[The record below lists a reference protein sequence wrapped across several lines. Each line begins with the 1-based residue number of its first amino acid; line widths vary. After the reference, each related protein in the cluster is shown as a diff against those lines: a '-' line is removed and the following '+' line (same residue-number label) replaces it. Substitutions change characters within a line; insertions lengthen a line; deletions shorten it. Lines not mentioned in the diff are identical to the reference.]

1 MVIHVLLLS
10 GFLLASIAL
19 VQAVSLRWSISESVL
34 LAAWGFTL
42 GGVYLVSGEAWP
54 ALAESFV
61 TPALAP
67 RLPPEAYL
75 WIFLPP
81 LLFQAAL
88 SVNVREMLGD
98 AAPILLLAV
107 VAVFVA
113 TGMVGGAIRLTGLG
127 PLADGLLLGAMIA
140 TTDPS
145 AVLAVFREVG
155 APERLVRL
163 VEGESLLNDA
173 AAIAI
178 ASVLIAA
185 ITGDA
190 ANVSAT
196 AALRSLGIALGGG
209 LLVGALAGRAFAWLI
224 PLLGGE
230 GKAEISLS
238 FALPYPLYLFADQ
251 MLHVSGVVSVV
262 AAGLVISGL
271 GRTRLSPL
279 NWQHLQL
286 IWEQIAA
293 MAGAAIFLLAAMQIP
308 ATLRDAHWVDL
319 IALAVVVVAALAA
332 RLVVVFGMLP
342 LLSRLRLTEPVSAA
356 YKLVIAWGGLR
367 GAVTLVLALGLAQ
380 DTALPE
386 STRRFVA
393 ILATGFVLVSLIVNG
408 TSLKLLIRRLHLDLL
423 SPQEQALQQKAVQL
437 SAIGVSAR
445 VHMAARTFH
454 IPEAIAD
461 QACST
466 YRHSIDIGATA
477 FDIEAALTER
487 ERLVI
492 GLVTLSA
499 KERDMIPQY
508 GSGIITI
515 RNLDAMMRNTDAMVE
530 EARTGG
536 RIGYQRAAAK
546 ILADTPG
553 MRVARF
559 LYRWLRIRQPYGD
572 ALADRF
578 ELLMCRRVVLH
589 QLIVFNDTSLTPLLG
604 ERLAHLL
611 KAILKARIE
620 AAERGLEEV
629 RECFG
634 RAADVLERRMLLL
647 YALREGRE
655 RVAAMYEDR
664 SISKE
669 IYDAIRRELD
679 VAWKLA
685 VPRAH
690 PDIVPSETDSHAIHE
705 RIDAAIAR
713 GAQNATHDAAK
724 DATEDA
730 TADAAND
737 APADAAKAAGSDAP
751 QYATSPE
758 ESAAEAAER
767 RSSS

>member
-42 GGVYLVSGEAWP
+42 GGIYLVSGEAWP
-54 ALAESFV
+54 TLSANFV
-61 TPALAP
+61 IPALAP

-113 TGMVGGAIRLTGLG
+113 TGVVGGAVRLTGLG

-178 ASVLIAA
+178 AGALIAA

-190 ANVSAT
+190 AHISAT
-196 AALRSLGIALGGG
+196 AALRTFGIALGGG
-209 LLVGALAGRAFAWLI
+209 LLVGALAGRVFAWLL

-251 MLHVSGVVSVV
+251 MLHVSGVVAVV

-271 GRTRLSPL
+271 GSTRLSPV
-279 NWQHLQL
+279 NWKHLQL

-308 ATLRDAHWVDL
+308 ATLRDARWIDL
-319 IALAVVVVAALAA
+319 VALAVVVVAAFVA
-332 RLVVVFGMLP
+332 RVVVVFGMLP

-380 DTALPE
+380 DAALPE

-408 TSLKLLIRRLHLDLL
+408 TSLKLLIRRLRLDLL

-437 SAIGVSAR
+437 SSIGVSER
-445 VHMAARTFH
+445 VRMAARTFH
-454 IPEAIAD
+454 IPDAIAD
-461 QACST
+461 QACHTFRRSVDM
-466 YRHSIDIGATA
+466 SATA
-477 FDIEAALTER
+477 LDFDAALSDR

-492 GLVTLSA
+492 GLVTLAA
-499 KERDMIPQY
+499 KERDLIPQY

-515 RNLDAMMRNTDAMVE
+515 RNLDAMMRNTEAMID
-530 EARTGG
+530 EARVGG
-536 RIGYQRAAAK
+536 RLGYQRAAAK
-546 ILADTPG
+546 ILADTAE
-553 MRVARF
+553 MRVARW
-559 LYRWLRIRQPYGD
+559 LYRWLRVRQPYGD
-572 ALADRF
+572 ALVDRF

-589 QLIVFNDTSLTPLLG
+589 QLIVFNDRSLTPLLG
-604 ERLAHLL
+604 ERLAALL
-611 KAILKARIE
+611 KTILKTRIE
-620 AAERGLEEV
+620 TAEHGLADV
-629 RECFG
+629 RQCFG
-634 RAADVLERRMLLL
+634 HASGVLERRMLLL

-655 RVAAMYEDR
+655 RVQAMYEDR

-669 IYDAIRRELD
+669 IYDSIRRELD
-679 VAWKLA
+679 AAWKLA

-690 PDIVPSETDSHAIHE
+690 PDLVPGE
-705 RIDAAIAR
+705 
-713 GAQNATHDAAK
+713 AQ
-724 DATEDA
+724 
-730 TADAAND
+730 
-737 APADAAKAAGSDAP
+737 P
-751 QYATSPE
+751 
-758 ESAAEAAER
+758 ESAAAEEQR
-767 RSSS
+767 PSP

>member
-1 MVIHVLLLS
+1 LLLS

-19 VQAVSLRWSISESVL
+19 VQAASLRWSVSESVL

-42 GGVYLVSGEAWP
+42 GGIYLLSGEAWP
-54 ALAESFV
+54 TLAANLV
-61 TPALAP
+61 MPALAP

-113 TGMVGGAIRLTGLG
+113 TGVVGGAVRLTGLG

-145 AVLAVFREVG
+145 AVLAVFRAVG

-209 LLVGALAGRAFAWLI
+209 LLVGAVAGRVFAWLF
-224 PLLGGE
+224 PWLGGE
-230 GKAEISLS
+230 GKAEVSLS

-251 MLHVSGVVSVV
+251 TLHVSGVVAVV

-271 GRTRLSPL
+271 GRTRLSPV
-279 NWQHLQL
+279 NWKHLQL

-308 ATLRDAHWVDL
+308 ATLRDARWIDL
-319 IALAVVVVAALAA
+319 FALAVVVVAALAA

-342 LLSRLRLTEPVSAA
+342 LLSRLRLTEPVSVA

-437 SAIGVSAR
+437 SSIGVSER

-454 IPEAIAD
+454 IPDAIAD
-461 QACST
+461 QACAT
-466 YRHSIDIGATA
+466 YRSSIDIGATA
-477 FDIEAALTER
+477 FDIEAALSDR

-492 GLVTLSA
+492 GLVTLAA
-499 KERDMIPQY
+499 KERDLIPQY

-515 RNLDAMMRNTDAMVE
+515 RNLDAMMRNTDAMIE
-530 EARTGG
+530 EARAGG

-546 ILADTPG
+546 ILADTPE

-559 LYRWLRIRQPYGD
+559 VYRWLRIRQPYGD

-589 QLIVFNDTSLTPLLG
+589 QLIVFNDRSLTPLLG
-604 ERLAHLL
+604 ERLATLL
-611 KAILKARIE
+611 KTILKSRIE
-620 AAERGLEEV
+620 KAERGLAQV
-629 RECFG
+629 RQCFG
-634 RAADVLERRMLLL
+634 RSADVLERRMLLL

-655 RVAAMYEDR
+655 RVEAMYEDR

-669 IYDAIRRELD
+669 IYDSIRRELD

-690 PDIVPSETDSHAIHE
+690 PDIVPGEAEAQAIHE
-705 RIDAAIAR
+705 RIAR
-713 GAQNATHDAAK
+713 ARAGVAKGASQAPGQAQPA
-724 DATEDA
+724 E
-730 TADAAND
+730 
-737 APADAAKAAGSDAP
+737 PADQSGTAAAPEDNAA
-751 QYATSPE
+751 TV
-758 ESAAEAAER
+758 ER
-767 RSSS
+767 RPSP

>member
-1 MVIHVLLLS
+1 MVIPILLLS
-10 GFLLASIAL
+10 GFLLASIAF
-19 VQAVSLRWSISESVL
+19 VQAASVRWAISESVL

-42 GGVYLVSGEAWP
+42 GGAWLVSGEAWP
-54 ALAESFV
+54 HLVASVV

-113 TGMVGGAIRLTGLG
+113 TGMVGGALRLTGLG
-127 PLADGLLLGAMIA
+127 PLVDGLLLGAMIA

-155 APERLVRL
+155 APARLVRL

-190 ANVSAT
+190 ATAT
-196 AALRSLGIALGGG
+196 AGAALRTFGIQLGGG
-209 LLVGALAGRAFAWLI
+209 LVAGALAGRLFAWVL
-224 PLLGGE
+224 PWLGGE
-230 GKAEISLS
+230 GKAEVSLS

-251 MLHVSGVVSVV
+251 ALHVSGVVAVV

-308 ATLRDAHWVDL
+308 ATLRDARWLDL
-319 IALAVVVVAALAA
+319 AALAVVVAAAFAA

-356 YKLVIAWGGLR
+356 YRLVIAWGGLR

-380 DTALPE
+380 NMALPE
-386 STRRFVA
+386 NTRRFVA
-393 ILATGFVLVSLIVNG
+393 IIATGFVLVSLIVNG
-408 TSLKLLIRRLHLDLL
+408 SSLKLLIRRLKLDLL
-423 SPQEQALQQKAVQL
+423 SPQEEALQQQAVQL
-437 SAIGVSAR
+437 SAIAVSEQVRA
-445 VHMAARTFH
+445 AARTFR
-454 IPEAIAD
+454 IGAQQAD
-461 QACST
+461 AACET
-466 YRHSIDIGATA
+466 YRRSIDLSATV

-487 ERLVI
+487 ERLAI
-492 GLVTLSA
+492 GLVTLAA
-499 KERDMIPQY
+499 KERDLIPQY
-508 GSGIITI
+508 GSGIISI
-515 RNLDAMMRNTDAMVE
+515 GNLDAMARNTEAMIE
-530 EARTGG
+530 EARLHG
-536 RIGYQRAAAK
+536 RVGYQRAARL
-546 ILADTPG
+546 ILAYSPG
-553 MRVARF
+553 MKLARF
-559 LYRWLRIRQPYGD
+559 VSRWLHIQQPYAD

-589 QLIVFNDTSLTPLLG
+589 QLFEFNDASLKPLLG
-604 ERLAHLL
+604 ERLSTLL
-611 KAILKARIE
+611 ATILKARITV
-620 AAERGLEEV
+620 LEHALDDV
-629 RECFG
+629 RQCFG
-634 RAADVLERRMLLL
+634 HGADVLEQRMLLL

-655 RVAAMYEDR
+655 RIASMYEDR

-669 IYDAIRRELD
+669 IYDSISRELGE
-679 VAWKLA
+679 AWKMA
-685 VPRAH
+685 VRRAH
-690 PDIVPSETDSHAIHE
+690 PVVVPL
-705 RIDAAIAR
+705 R
-713 GAQNATHDAAK
+713 
-724 DATEDA
+724 
-730 TADAAND
+730 
-737 APADAAKAAGSDAP
+737 
-751 QYATSPE
+751 
-758 ESAAEAAER
+758 
-767 RSSS
+767 

>member
-34 LAAWGFTL
+34 LAGWGFTL
-42 GGVYLVSGEAWP
+42 GGIYLVSGEAWP
-54 ALAESFV
+54 TLAANFV
-61 TPALAP
+61 MPALAP

-113 TGMVGGAIRLTGLG
+113 TGMVGGAVRLTGLG

-178 ASVLIAA
+178 AGVLIAA

-196 AALRSLGIALGGG
+196 AALRALGIALGGG
-209 LLVGALAGRAFAWLI
+209 LLVGALAGRAFAWLL
-224 PLLGGE
+224 PALGGE

-238 FALPYPLYLFADQ
+238 FALPYPLYLLADQ
-251 MLHVSGVVSVV
+251 MLHVSGVVAVV

-271 GRTRLSPL
+271 GSTRLSPV
-279 NWQHLQL
+279 NWKHLQL

-308 ATLRDAHWVDL
+308 ATLRDAQWIDL
-319 IALAVVVVAALAA
+319 VALAVVVVAAFAA
-332 RLVVVFGMLP
+332 RVVVVFGMLP

-380 DTALPE
+380 DTALPD

-408 TSLKLLIRRLHLDLL
+408 TSLKLLIRRLRLDLL

-437 SAIGVSAR
+437 SSIGVSER

-454 IPEAIAD
+454 IPDAIAD
-461 QACST
+461 QACHTFRRSV
-466 YRHSIDIGATA
+466 DISATA
-477 FDIEAALTER
+477 FDFEAALSDR

-492 GLVTLSA
+492 GLVTLAA
-499 KERDMIPQY
+499 KERDLIPQY

-515 RNLDAMMRNTDAMVE
+515 RNLDAMMRNTDAMIE
-530 EARTGG
+530 EARVGG
-536 RIGYQRAAAK
+536 RLGYQRAAAK
-546 ILADTPG
+546 ILADTIE
-553 MRVARF
+553 MRVARL
-559 LYRWLRIRQPYGD
+559 LYRWLRVRQPYGD
-572 ALADRF
+572 ALGDRF

-589 QLIVFNDTSLTPLLG
+589 QLIVFNDRSLTPLLG
-604 ERLAHLL
+604 ERLAALL
-611 KAILKARIE
+611 KTILKARI
-620 AAERGLEEV
+620 ATAEHGLADV
-629 RECFG
+629 RRCFG
-634 RAADVLERRMLLL
+634 QASDVLERRMLLL

-655 RVAAMYEDR
+655 RVQAMYEDR

-669 IYDAIRRELD
+669 IYDSIRRELD
-679 VAWKLA
+679 AAWKLA

-690 PDIVPSETDSHAIHE
+690 PDLVPGETHAKEIHT
-705 RIDAAIAR
+705 RIDALSVG
-713 GAQNATHDAAK
+713 GAEAHAAPSAPTASHTDTAAQVVNA
-724 DATEDA
+724 
-730 TADAAND
+730 
-737 APADAAKAAGSDAP
+737 
-751 QYATSPE
+751 
-758 ESAAEAAER
+758 AAEER
-767 RSSS
+767 RPSP

>member
-1 MVIHVLLLS
+1 MVIHILLLS
-10 GFLLASIAL
+10 GFLLASIAF
-19 VQAVSLRWSISESVL
+19 VQAASLRWAISESVL
-34 LAAWGFTL
+34 LAAWGFAL
-42 GGVYLVSGEAWP
+42 GGIYLVSGEAWP
-54 ALAESFV
+54 ALAASFV
-61 TPALAP
+61 TPALEP

-113 TGMVGGAIRLTGLG
+113 TGMVGGAISLTGLG
-127 PLADGLLLGAMIA
+127 ALADGLLLGAMIA

-178 ASVLIAA
+178 AGVLIASL
-185 ITGDA
+185 TGDA
-190 ANVSAT
+190 VTHHASIGG
-196 AALRSLGIALGGG
+196 ALRSFGIALGGG
-209 LLVGALAGRAFAWLI
+209 LFVGAVAGRAFAWLL
-224 PLLGGE
+224 PALGGE
-230 GKAEISLS
+230 GKAEVSLS
-238 FALPYPLYLFADQ
+238 FALPYPLFLFADQ
-251 MLHVSGVVSVV
+251 MLHVSGVVAVV

-286 IWEQIAA
+286 IWEQVAA

-308 ATLRDAHWVDL
+308 STLRDAHWVDL
-319 IALAVVVVAALAA
+319 AALAVVVAAALVA

-342 LLSRLRLTEPVSAA
+342 LLSRMRLTEPVSAA

-380 DTALPE
+380 DMALPE

-423 SPQEQALQQKAVQL
+423 SPQEQALQQQAVQL
-437 SAIGVSAR
+437 SSIRVSER

-454 IPEAIAD
+454 ISDAIAD
-461 QACST
+461 DACRT
-466 YRHSIDIGATA
+466 FRHSIDFGKTA
-477 FDIEAALTER
+477 FDIEAALSER

-492 GLVTLSA
+492 GLVTLAS
-499 KERDMIPQY
+499 KERELIPQY

-515 RNLDAMMRNTDAMVE
+515 RNLDAMMQNTEVMIE
-530 EARTGG
+530 ESRLNG

-546 ILADTPG
+546 ILAESLA
-553 MRVARF
+553 MRIGR
-559 LYRWLRIRQPYGD
+559 LTYRWIRVRQLYGD

-589 QLIVFNDTSLTPLLG
+589 QLIVFNETSLMPLLG
-604 ERLAHLL
+604 ERLSRLL
-611 KAILKARIE
+611 TTVLKGRIE
-620 AAERGLEEV
+620 AVERGLGEV
-629 RECFG
+629 RACFG
-634 RAADVLERRMLLL
+634 QAADVLERRMLLL

-655 RVAAMYEDR
+655 RIAAMYEDR

-679 VAWKLA
+679 TAWKLA

-690 PDIVPSETDSHAIHE
+690 PDIVPHYEAPLFDE
-705 RIDAAIAR
+705 AR
-713 GAQNATHDAAK
+713 AR
-724 DATEDA
+724 EI
-730 TADAAND
+730 
-737 APADAAKAAGSDAP
+737 S
-751 QYATSPE
+751 
-758 ESAAEAAER
+758 ESAAEAIQAAQNDAQAAAKAAQATEPSR
-767 RSSS
+767 PSP

>member
-1 MVIHVLLLS
+1 MVIPILLLS

-19 VQAVSLRWSISESVL
+19 VQAASVRWAISESVL
-34 LAAWGFTL
+34 LAAWGFAL
-42 GGVYLVSGEAWP
+42 GGAYLLSGEAWP
-54 ALAESFV
+54 GLVTSVV

-67 RLPPEAYL
+67 QLPPEAYL

-113 TGMVGGAIRLTGLG
+113 TGMVGGAIRITGLG

-155 APERLVRL
+155 APARLVRL

-178 ASVLIAA
+178 ATVLIAA
-185 ITGDA
+185 LTGDTA
-190 ANVSAT
+190 AAT
-196 AALRSLGIALGGG
+196 AGAALRSLGIELCGG
-209 LLVGALAGRAFAWLI
+209 LLAGALAGRLFAWLL
-224 PLLGGE
+224 PWLGGE
-230 GKAEISLS
+230 GKAEVSLS

-251 MLHVSGVVSVV
+251 LLHVSGVVAVV

-308 ATLRDAHWVDL
+308 RTLRDAHWLDL
-319 IALAVVVVAALAA
+319 VALAVVVATAFVA

-380 DTALPE
+380 NMALPE

-408 TSLKLLIRRLHLDLL
+408 SSLKLLIRRLKLDLL
-423 SPQEQALQQKAVQL
+423 SPQEQALQQQAVRL
-437 SAIGVSAR
+437 SAIAVSER
-445 VHMAARTFH
+445 VHAAARTFR
-454 IPEAIAD
+454 IAD
-461 QACST
+461 AEAHVACET
-466 YRHSIDIGATA
+466 YRRSIDLSATA
-477 FDIEAALTER
+477 FDIEAALSER
-487 ERLVI
+487 ERLAI
-492 GLVTLSA
+492 GLVTLAA
-499 KERDMIPQY
+499 KERDLIPQY

-515 RNLDAMMRNTDAMVE
+515 GNLDAMMHNTEAMIE
-530 EARTGG
+530 ESRLHG
-536 RIGYQRAAAK
+536 RVGYQRAARL
-546 ILADTPG
+546 ILEYSPG
-553 MRVARF
+553 MKLAR
-559 LYRWLRIRQPYGD
+559 LLNRWLHVRQPYAD

-589 QLIVFNDTSLTPLLG
+589 QLYAFNDESLKPLLG
-604 ERLAHLL
+604 ERLSALH
-611 KAILKARIE
+611 ATILKGRIE
-620 AAERGLEEV
+620 LVERALDDV
-629 RECFG
+629 RRCFG
-634 RAADVLERRMLLL
+634 PAADVLEQRMLLL

-655 RVAAMYEDR
+655 RIVAMYEER

-669 IYDAIRRELD
+669 IYDSISRELGN
-679 VAWKLA
+679 AWKLA
-685 VPRAH
+685 VRRAH
-690 PDIVPSETDSHAIHE
+690 PAVVVQLAEAQAGASAASASSAPHRDDVPVD
-705 RIDAAIAR
+705 
-713 GAQNATHDAAK
+713 
-724 DATEDA
+724 
-730 TADAAND
+730 TAPP
-737 APADAAKAAGSDAP
+737 APRVFESSPAP
-751 QYATSPE
+751 QPDPPE
-758 ESAAEAAER
+758 QR
-767 RSSS
+767 

>member
-1 MVIHVLLLS
+1 MVIHLLLLS
-10 GFLLASIAL
+10 GFLLASIAF
-19 VQAVSLRWSISESVL
+19 VQAASLRWAISESVL
-34 LAAWGFTL
+34 LAAWGFAL
-42 GGVYLVSGEAWP
+42 GGIYLVSGEAWP

-113 TGMVGGAIRLTGLG
+113 TAMVGGAIHFTGLG

-178 ASVLIAA
+178 AGVLIASLS
-185 ITGDA
+185 GDA
-190 ANVSAT
+190 ASHASIGV
-196 AALRSLGIALGGG
+196 ALRSLGIALGGG
-209 LLVGALAGRAFAWLI
+209 LLAGAVAGRVFAWLL
-224 PLLGGE
+224 PALGGE
-230 GKAEISLS
+230 GKAEVSLS
-238 FALPYPLYLFADQ
+238 FALPYPLFLFADHT
-251 MLHVSGVVSVV
+251 LHVSGVVAVV

-271 GRTRLSPL
+271 GRTRLSPV

-286 IWEQIAA
+286 IWEQVAA

-308 ATLRDAHWVDL
+308 STLRNAHWIDL
-319 IALAVVVVAALAA
+319 VALAVVVVAALVA

-342 LLSRLRLTEPVSAA
+342 LLSRMRLTEPVSAA

-380 DTALPE
+380 ETALPE

-423 SPQEQALQQKAVQL
+423 SPQEQALQQQAVQL
-437 SAIGVSAR
+437 SSIGVSER
-445 VHMAARTFH
+445 VHLAARTFH
-454 IPEAIAD
+454 IADAIAD
-461 QACST
+461 DACHT
-466 YRHSIDIGATA
+466 FRHSIDLGKTA
-477 FDIEAALTER
+477 FDIEAALSER

-492 GLVTLSA
+492 GLVTLA
-499 KERDMIPQY
+499 GKERELIPQY

-515 RNLDAMMRNTDAMVE
+515 RNLDAMMQNTEVMME
-530 EARTGG
+530 EARLKG

-546 ILADTPG
+546 ILAETPE
-553 MRVARF
+553 MRVARW
-559 LYRWLRIRQPYGD
+559 LYRWLRIRQPYGV

-589 QLIVFNDTSLTPLLG
+589 QLIVFNEASITPLLG
-604 ERLAHLL
+604 ERMAKLL
-611 KAILKARIE
+611 TTVLKGRIDAI
-620 AAERGLEEV
+620 ERGLAEV
-629 RECFG
+629 RACFG
-634 RAADVLERRMLLL
+634 QAAGVLERRMLLL

-669 IYDAIRRELD
+669 IFDAIRRELD
-679 VAWKLA
+679 GAWKLA

-690 PDIVPSETDSHAIHE
+690 LDIVPYEES
-705 RIDAAIAR
+705 AAHDE
-713 GAQNATHDAAK
+713 THDAAH
-724 DATEDA
+724 DPAHAASAESVEPQSAQSETAATP
-730 TADAAND
+730 
-737 APADAAKAAGSDAP
+737 APRAP
-751 QYATSPE
+751 S
-758 ESAAEAAER
+758 
-767 RSSS
+767 

>member
-1 MVIHVLLLS
+1 MRRRAKTGLNHRQTMVIQILLLS

-19 VQAVSLRWSISESVL
+19 VQAASVRWAVSESVL

-42 GGVYLVSGEAWP
+42 GGAWIVSGAAWP
-54 ALAESFV
+54 HLVASVV

-113 TGMVGGAIRLTGLG
+113 TGMVGGAVRLTGLG
-127 PLADGLLLGAMIA
+127 PLVDGLLLGAMIA

-155 APERLVRL
+155 APARLVRL

-185 ITGDA
+185 VTGDA
-190 ANVSAT
+190 ATAT
-196 AALRSLGIALGGG
+196 AGAALRTFGLQLGGG
-209 LLVGALAGRAFAWLI
+209 LLTGALAGRLFAWLL
-224 PLLGGE
+224 PWLGGE
-230 GKAEISLS
+230 GKAEVSLS

-251 MLHVSGVVSVV
+251 LLHVSGVVTVV

-271 GRTRLSPL
+271 GRTRLSPR

-308 ATLRDAHWVDL
+308 ATLRDAHWLDL
-319 IALAVVVVAALAA
+319 VALAVVVGAAFAA

-356 YKLVIAWGGLR
+356 YRLVIAWGGLR

-380 DTALPE
+380 NMALPGN
-386 STRRFVA
+386 TRRFIA
-393 ILATGFVLVSLIVNG
+393 IVATGFVLVSLIVNG
-408 TSLKLLIRRLHLDLL
+408 SSLKLLIRRLKLDLL
-423 SPQEQALQQKAVQL
+423 SPQEEALQRQAVQL
-437 SAIGVSAR
+437 SAIAVSEQ
-445 VHMAARTFH
+445 VHAAARTFR
-454 IPEAIAD
+454 IAAAQADEAC
-461 QACST
+461 QT
-466 YRHSIDIGATA
+466 YRRSIDLRATA

-487 ERLVI
+487 ERLAI
-492 GLVTLSA
+492 GLATLAA
-499 KERDMIPQY
+499 KERDLIPQY
-508 GSGIITI
+508 GSGILSIG
-515 RNLDAMMRNTDAMVE
+515 NLDAMERNTEAMMD
-530 EARTGG
+530 EARLHG
-536 RIGYQRAAAK
+536 RVGYQRAARM
-546 ILADTPG
+546 ILAHSPALKL
-553 MRVARF
+553 AR
-559 LYRWLRIRQPYGD
+559 LASRWLHIRQPYAD

-589 QLIVFNDTSLTPLLG
+589 QLFTFNDESLRPLLG
-604 ERLAHLL
+604 ERLSTLL
-611 KAILKARIE
+611 AVILKARI
-620 AAERGLEEV
+620 AVLEDALDEL
-629 RECFG
+629 RQSFG
-634 RAADVLERRMLLL
+634 PEADVLEQRMLLL

-655 RVAAMYEDR
+655 RIVAMYEDR

-669 IYDAIRRELD
+669 IYDSISRELG

-685 VPRAH
+685 VQRVHAV
-690 PDIVPSETDSHAIHE
+690 IVPPA
-705 RIDAAIAR
+705 RAAEQGVPR
-713 GAQNATHDAAK
+713 SGTPRM
-724 DATEDA
+724 
-730 TADAAND
+730 ADV
-737 APADAAKAAGSDAP
+737 PADRDPDA
-751 QYATSPE
+751 
-758 ESAAEAAER
+758 
-767 RSSS
+767 

>member
-1 MVIHVLLLS
+1 MVIHILLLS
-10 GFLLASIAL
+10 GFLLASIAF
-19 VQAVSLRWSISESVL
+19 VQAASLRWSISESVL
-34 LAAWGFTL
+34 LAAWGFAL
-42 GGVYLVSGEAWP
+42 GGIYLLSGEAWP
-54 ALAESFV
+54 ALAMNFV
-61 TPALAP
+61 MPALAP

-113 TGMVGGAIRLTGLG
+113 TGMVGGAIGLTGLG

-178 ASVLIAA
+178 AGVLIAS
-185 ITGDA
+185 ITGD
-190 ANVSAT
+190 VSHHASFGS
-196 AALRSLGIALGGG
+196 ALRSLGVALCGG
-209 LLVGALAGRAFAWLI
+209 LLLGAAAGRAFAWLL
-224 PLLGGE
+224 PALGGE
-230 GKAEISLS
+230 GKAEVSLS
-238 FALPYPLYLFADQ
+238 FALPYPLFLFADQ
-251 MLHVSGVVSVV
+251 MLHVSGVVAVV

-286 IWEQIAA
+286 IWEQVAA

-308 ATLRDAHWVDL
+308 RTLRDAHWIDL
-319 IALAVVVVAALAA
+319 IALAVVVVAALVA

-342 LLSRLRLTEPVSAA
+342 LLSRMRLTEPVSAA

-380 DTALPE
+380 ETALPE

-408 TSLKLLIRRLHLDLL
+408 TSLKLLIRRLRLDLL
-423 SPQEQALQQKAVQL
+423 SPQEQALQQQAVQL
-437 SAIGVSAR
+437 SSITVSER

-454 IPEAIAD
+454 ISEAIAD
-461 QACST
+461 EACRT
-466 YRHSIDIGATA
+466 FRHSIDIGKTA

-492 GLVTLSA
+492 GLVTLA
-499 KERDMIPQY
+499 TKERELIPQY

-515 RNLDAMMRNTDAMVE
+515 HNLDSMMQNTEVMIE
-530 EARTGG
+530 ESRLSG

-546 ILADTPG
+546 ILAETAA
-553 MRVARF
+553 MRVARWT
-559 LYRWLRIRQPYGD
+559 YRWLRIRQPYGD

-589 QLIVFNDTSLTPLLG
+589 QLIVFNETSLTPLLG
-604 ERLAHLL
+604 ARLAKLL
-611 KAILKARIE
+611 SAVLKGRIE
-620 AAERGLEEV
+620 AVERGLADV
-629 RECFG
+629 RGCFG
-634 RAADVLERRMLLL
+634 QAADVLERRMLLL

-690 PDIVPSETDSHAIHE
+690 PDIVPHDEWASFEVPETAAFSDTPEDSPP
-705 RIDAAIAR
+705 
-713 GAQNATHDAAK
+713 G
-724 DATEDA
+724 
-730 TADAAND
+730 
-737 APADAAKAAGSDAP
+737 APADAPGASADA
-751 QYATSPE
+751 SP
-758 ESAAEAAER
+758 
-767 RSSS
+767 RSPS

>member
-34 LAAWGFTL
+34 LAGWGFTL
-42 GGVYLVSGEAWP
+42 GGIYLVSGEAWP
-54 ALAESFV
+54 ALSANFV
-61 TPALAP
+61 IPALAP

-107 VAVFVA
+107 VAVFVT
-113 TGMVGGAIRLTGLG
+113 TGVVGGAVRLTGLG

-178 ASVLIAA
+178 AGVLIAV

-196 AALRSLGIALGGG
+196 AALRALGIALGGG
-209 LLVGALAGRAFAWLI
+209 LLVGALAGRVFAWLL

-238 FALPYPLYLFADQ
+238 FALPYPLYLLADQ
-251 MLHVSGVVSVV
+251 MLHVSGVVAVV

-271 GRTRLSPL
+271 GSTRLSPV
-279 NWQHLQL
+279 NWKHLQL

-308 ATLRDAHWVDL
+308 ATLRNAQWIDL
-319 IALAVVVVAALAA
+319 VALAVVVVAALAA
-332 RLVVVFGMLP
+332 RVVVVFGMLP

-380 DTALPE
+380 DTALPD

-423 SPQEQALQQKAVQL
+423 SPQEQALQTKAVQL
-437 SAIGVSAR
+437 SSIGVSAR

-454 IPEAIAD
+454 IPDAIAD
-461 QACST
+461 EACHTFRQSV
-466 YRHSIDIGATA
+466 YVGATV
-477 FDIEAALTER
+477 FDIEAALSDR

-492 GLVTLSA
+492 GLVTLAA
-499 KERDMIPQY
+499 KERDLIPQY

-515 RNLDAMMRNTDAMVE
+515 GNLDAMMRNTDAMIE
-530 EARTGG
+530 EARAGG
-536 RIGYQRAAAK
+536 RLGYQRAAAK

-553 MRVARF
+553 MRVARL
-559 LYRWLRIRQPYGD
+559 LYRWLRVQQPYVD

-589 QLIVFNDTSLTPLLG
+589 QLIVFNDESLTPLLG
-604 ERLAHLL
+604 ERLAALL
-611 KAILKARIE
+611 KTILKSRIE
-620 AAERGLEEV
+620 KAEHGLEDV
-629 RECFG
+629 RQCFG
-634 RAADVLERRMLLL
+634 QAADVLERRMLLL

-655 RVAAMYEDR
+655 RVQAMYEDR

-669 IYDAIRRELD
+669 IYDSIRRELD
-679 VAWKLA
+679 TAWKLA

-690 PDIVPSETDSHAIHE
+690 PDLVPSEADAKAIHT
-705 RIDAAIAR
+705 RIDALNVG
-713 GAQNATHDAAK
+713 GAKAH
-724 DATEDA
+724 TESSSA
-730 TADAAND
+730 PV
-737 APADAAKAAGSDAP
+737 APAAAPIDTAAQVENA
-751 QYATSPE
+751 
-758 ESAAEAAER
+758 AAEER
-767 RSSS
+767 RPSP

>member
-19 VQAVSLRWSISESVL
+19 VQAASLRWSISESVL

-42 GGVYLVSGEAWP
+42 GGIYLVSGEAWP
-54 ALAESFV
+54 ALSANFV
-61 TPALAP
+61 IPALAP

-113 TGMVGGAIRLTGLG
+113 TGVVGGAVRLTGLG

-178 ASVLIAA
+178 AGVLIAA

-196 AALRSLGIALGGG
+196 AALRAFGIALGGG
-209 LLVGALAGRAFAWLI
+209 LLVGALAGRVFAWLL

-251 MLHVSGVVSVV
+251 MLHVSGVVAVV

-271 GRTRLSPL
+271 GSTRLSPV
-279 NWQHLQL
+279 NWKHLQL

-308 ATLRDAHWVDL
+308 ATLRNAQWIDL
-319 IALAVVVVAALAA
+319 VALAVVVVAAFVA
-332 RLVVVFGMLP
+332 RVVVVFGMLP

-380 DTALPE
+380 DTALPD

-423 SPQEQALQQKAVQL
+423 SPQEQALQTKAVQL
-437 SAIGVSAR
+437 SSIGVSER

-454 IPEAIAD
+454 IP
-461 QACST
+461 
-466 YRHSIDIGATA
+466 
-477 FDIEAALTER
+477 
-487 ERLVI
+487 
-492 GLVTLSA
+492 
-499 KERDMIPQY
+499 
-508 GSGIITI
+508 
-515 RNLDAMMRNTDAMVE
+515 
-530 EARTGG
+530 
-536 RIGYQRAAAK
+536 
-546 ILADTPG
+546 
-553 MRVARF
+553 
-559 LYRWLRIRQPYGD
+559 
-572 ALADRF
+572 
-578 ELLMCRRVVLH
+578 
-589 QLIVFNDTSLTPLLG
+589 
-604 ERLAHLL
+604 
-611 KAILKARIE
+611 
-620 AAERGLEEV
+620 
-629 RECFG
+629 
-634 RAADVLERRMLLL
+634 
-647 YALREGRE
+647 
-655 RVAAMYEDR
+655 
-664 SISKE
+664 
-669 IYDAIRRELD
+669 
-679 VAWKLA
+679 
-685 VPRAH
+685 
-690 PDIVPSETDSHAIHE
+690 
-705 RIDAAIAR
+705 
-713 GAQNATHDAAK
+713 
-724 DATEDA
+724 
-730 TADAAND
+730 
-737 APADAAKAAGSDAP
+737 
-751 QYATSPE
+751 
-758 ESAAEAAER
+758 
-767 RSSS
+767 